1 MVSKKPQHMASRKSA
16 AAARLKKP
24 QGERAQANDGR
35 VVDKIAH
42 RIALPSASRMVAV
55 AASVAAVGAFG
66 VGAFELA
73 QGGLSFDPSSY
84 IATYAHGDAASGEA
98 YRISST
104 STDAEANRHDEQSD
118 SSETSAREQEAS
130 LADVPTQASL
140 SGQSG
145 TTAYNVTGN
154 ANGSGVTIAGGAGNN
169 GTSGGASA
177 GGVLGPVINPGG
189 GAGGNGAGGGGAN
202 SGGAGGGGSNNST
215 ANSYKYLVRDPVSE
229 KNSPGAF
236 FMQFNGNTGVVD
248 PDKVTI
254 TPADDV
260 IYDGQMLDAWTL
272 FCAMDVHWGENF
284 NELYYLACTKDEFA
298 TFPYFRINSWTNAA
312 GEQNPTLCSDQP
324 VTVSV
329 SLRLSQDAAWTTRSV
344 TIQPAPSCLFVV
356 GQPDSLGRRDVIW
369 NSLGSEG
376 SSSGRKKNLLSVN
389 TQEALMKRAGHVD
402 SDGYLNALLLGWREN
417 DAYVPYFYTLTP
429 GRHVVIPGDIV
440 PIDSAYKVRF
450 QSYTLDNDYSLSD
463 EPSGPNNSR
472 LQTLVDVDEAAVSVD
487 GDVETLSVPQ
497 GVQAV
502 DAYTDSRQ
510 REGFVW
516 QVNNLELPSSVC
528 YVNVN
533 AGFQVLDAYRVASD
547 NPVYAATDD
556 GILTSRDGKE
566 YLGVPYD
573 TRELDIPA
581 DVTDVVVP
589 THNKLDRI
597 VLHASKEG
605 ELPQIDVSE
614 LRDCTLV
621 VDDDVLLDF
630 IVEHASELDDAYSVY
645 LAPAS
650 NPKVQFMYSQGL
662 VYSLD
667 SQAES
672 DLYCVLDTGSNI
684 ALVQISNNIMKGA
697 FAGNTS
703 VDTLVLMP
711 WFGDEITLED
721 GCLAGGSVQT
731 IVCAT
736 DEQATYVEQH
746 KAAAGAPDARVIMMD
761 LSQDGYLYYDN
772 AGKTILLSAAG
783 DEDGNLP
790 STFNGTLLTGD
801 GKQLEVDA
809 IAPYAFSGDTELTF
823 VNLGEST
830 REIGRNAFENCE
842 NLQGVFIGTP
852 DSIEVDA
859 DAFKG
864 CTGLGFVA
872 SRATKGVFATT
883 ENPNP
888 AGCTWYAPDGETQ
901 GYDSRFVTINGIYD
915 FGCDAQSDDVT
926 LLYGY
931 YTGDEEGKPSIL
943 LGAPSVLNGTISL
956 LPSTVEIFGGY
967 SSAGAR
973 DLPGAF
979 EGTGGVWDIDWSSA
993 PKLKYV
999 DRYAFR
1005 NSGIAGDLNIDLPNN
1020 NIVVGV
1026 SAFDGCA
1033 NLTSASLHA
1042 ATLEV
1047 EDQAFMNCLRLTS
1060 ASFVADRSGDFDAA
1074 TGMGSQNYLA
1084 SSVFGNDANFTS
1096 LTVGVDIATL
1106 GYPSPGVG
1114 FFFDGSTDFDEE
1126 ASRIRLSVP
1135 AGMEQDYLNAWVYG
1149 FIGYDDYDTYYGEVE
1164 WGMLFDY
1171 FMGEGPEPTT
1181 EAVRDKM
1188 AENLLEPE
1196 NRLRTM
1202 MGLPLVEASTVIK
1215 TDDDASESDE
1225 WKIEDNGDGT
1235 FALVSAPS
1243 DIEDADLASILTGPT
1258 VIEASAFSRCSQLK
1272 TIELCD
1278 KVIGIQSNAFAGCNG
1293 VTVTLPAGCPLPE
1306 LLGGM
1311 ESMPFSFGGNVA
1323 LDVADADR
1331 EALLKT
1337 WSRQMVGAFTDDEE
1351 SDYVWSKWFSN
1362 VDMDTFM
1369 SPTFDVLN
1377 KAVNEPIMECE
1388 NRLRAMMGMEAVGDI
1403 NELANPIDLNKYPD
1417 CWIDE

>member
-1 MVSKKPQHMASRKSA
+1 MISKKPQHMASRKSA

-24 QGERAQANDGR
+24 QGERSQGAGER
-35 VVDKIAH
+35 VVDQLAH
-42 RIALPSASRMVAV
+42 RVALPSASRIVAV

-73 QGGLSFDPSSY
+73 QNGLNFDPSSY
-84 IATYAHGDAASGEA
+84 IATYAHGDAASDEA

-104 STDAEANRHDEQSD
+104 STDAEANRHDDQSD
-118 SSETSAREQEAS
+118 REDTSAREQEAS
-130 LADVPTQASL
+130 LADVPTQANLTS
-140 SGQSG
+140 QSG

-154 ANGSGVTIAGGAGNN
+154 ADGSGVTIAGGAGGN
-169 GTSGGASA
+169 GTGGGVPAS
-177 GGVLGPVINPGG
+177 GVLGPVINAGG
-189 GAGGNGAGGGGAN
+189 GSADGNGGSGGGSGTGGGSGAGG
-202 SGGAGGGGSNNST
+202 STNST
-215 ANSYKYLVRDPVSE
+215 ANSYKYLLQDPTPQ
-229 KNSPGAF
+229 KGAPMGDTTF
-236 FMQFNGNTGVVD
+236 FTQFSGNAGVVD
-248 PDKVTI
+248 SSKVEI
-254 TPADDV
+254 APIADA

-272 FCAMDVHWGENF
+272 FCAMDVHWSDDIGM
-284 NELYYLACTKDEFA
+284 YYLACEKDEFSSYP
-298 TFPYFRINSWTNAA
+298 FFRVNSWTNAS
-312 GEQNPTLCSDQP
+312 GEQNPTLCSSQP
-324 VTVSV
+324 LTVSV
-329 SLRLSQDAAWTTRSV
+329 SLRLSQDAAWTTRTV
-344 TIQPAPSCLFVV
+344 TIQPSQSCLFVV
-356 GQPDSLGRRDVIW
+356 GEPDSSGQRDVIW
-369 NSLGSEG
+369 NTL
-376 SSSGRKKNLLSVN
+376 SSKANLLSVN
-389 TQEALMKRAGHVD
+389 TQEAFMKQAGHVD
-402 SDGYLNALLLGWREN
+402 PDGYLNALLLGWCEN
-417 DAYVPYFYTLTP
+417 ETPAPYFYTLTP
-429 GRHVVIPGDIV
+429 GRHVVVPGDV
-440 PIDSAYKVRF
+440 VSIDPAYKVRF
-450 QSYTLDNDYSLSD
+450 QGYALDDDYRFDDDPTSLNS
-463 EPSGPNNSR
+463 SR

-487 GDVETLSVPQ
+487 GGVETLCVPQ

-510 REGFVW
+510 REGFTW
-516 QVNNLELPSSVC
+516 QINNLELPSSVY
-528 YVNVN
+528 YVNVD

-547 NPVYAATDD
+547 NPVYTATDD
-556 GILTSRDGKE
+556 GILTSHDGKE
-566 YLGVPYD
+566 YLGIPYN
-573 TRELDIPA
+573 TRELDVPA
-581 DVTDVVVP
+581 DVTNVVVP
-589 THNKLDRI
+589 NHNKLDHI
-597 VLHASKEG
+597 VLHASKKG
-605 ELPQIDVSE
+605 KLPQIDVSG
-614 LRDCTLV
+614 LRDCALV
-621 VDDDVLLDF
+621 VDDSLLLDF
-630 IVEHASELDDAYSVY
+630 IVEHAEELENAYGVY
-645 LAPAS
+645 VSPAS
-650 NPKVQFMYSQGL
+650 SPDVQLMYSQGL

-667 SQAES
+667 SELES
-672 DLYCVLDTGSNI
+672 DLCCVLDTGSNI

-711 WFGDEITLED
+711 WFGDEVTLED

-736 DEQATYVEQH
+736 DEQVAYVEQH
-746 KAAAGAPDARVIMMD
+746 KAAAGAPNARVIKVN
-761 LSQDGYLYYDN
+761 LSQDGYLYYGND
-772 AGKTILLSAAG
+772 GEIILLSAAG

-790 STFNGTLLTGD
+790 ATFDGTLLTDD
-801 GKQLEVDA
+801 GKQLEVDT
-809 IAPYAFSGDTELTF
+809 IAPYAFSGDAELTF
-823 VNLGEST
+823 VNLGEATS
-830 REIGRNAFENCE
+830 EIGRNAFENCE
-842 NLQGVFIGTP
+842 NLQGVFIGTS
-852 DSIEVDA
+852 DSIEVGA

-872 SRATKGVFATT
+872 SRAKKGVFATT

-888 AGCTWYAPDGETQ
+888 AGCTWYARDAQIQ
-901 GYDSRFVTINGIYD
+901 GYDSRFTTINGIFD
-915 FGCDAQSDDVT
+915 FGCDVQSDDT
-926 LLYGY
+926 ALLYGY

-943 LGAPSVLNGTISL
+943 LGAPSVLNGTIDL
-956 LPSTVEIFGGY
+956 LPSTIEIFGGY
-967 SSAGAR
+967 SSSGAKE
-973 DLPGAF
+973 LPGAF

-1258 VIEASAFSRCSQLK
+1258 VIETSAFSRCSQLK

-1278 KVIGIQSNAFAGCNG
+1278 KVIGIQGKALAGCSG

-1311 ESMPFSFGGNVA
+1311 ESIPFSFGGNVA

-1351 SDYVWSKWFSN
+1351 GDYVWSKWFSN

-1377 KAVNEPIMECE
+1377 KAANEPIMECE
-1388 NRLRAMMGMEAVGDI
+1388 NRLRAMMGMEPVGDI